1 MSAALLNMS
10 QHSIKGIVSALV
22 RAMITGKVP
31 LTGVHHHDPPLGGL
45 VVGNIVDITQTADPV
60 LGDDSFLGVGDP
72 TLDGSLRGSVDHFI
86 FLSELC
92 HFQFYVLAC
101 SFTEG

>member
-1 MSAALLNMS
+1 MSAALLSMS
-10 QHSIKGIVSALV
+10 QHSIIGIVSALV

-45 VVGNIVDITQTADPV
+45 VVGKIVEITTCDPV
-60 LGDDSFLGVGDP
+60 LGDASFLGVGDP
-72 TLDGSLRGSVDHFI
+72 TLDGSLRGSVDHLI

-92 HFQFYVLAC
+92 HFQF
-101 SFTEG
+101 